1 MKTRQDNEKPNRFGR
16 QMKKAAQKEEQKD
29 KEMKGEDQRFLFLF
43 FKKVRAG
50 QLKPVMSALWEAE
63 AGRSPE
69 FRSSTPA

>member
-43 FKKVRAG
+43 FKKEHWAG
-50 QLKPVMSALWEAE
+50 HSGSCL
-63 AGRSPE
+63 
-69 FRSSTPA
+69 